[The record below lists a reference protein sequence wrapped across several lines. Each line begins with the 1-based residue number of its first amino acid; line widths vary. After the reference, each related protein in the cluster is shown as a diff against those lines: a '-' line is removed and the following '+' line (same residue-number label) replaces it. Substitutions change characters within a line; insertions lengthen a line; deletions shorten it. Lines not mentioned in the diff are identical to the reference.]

1 MQNSFYFVNYIDSVN
16 DLFVVWEFYTIK
28 NKLSNSGM
36 QSVANINDYTEDVVK
51 FALKLECFLLRR
63 MNQVYWGQISNFNC

>member
-1 MQNSFYFVNYIDSVN
+1 
-16 DLFVVWEFYTIK
+16 
-28 NKLSNSGM
+28 M

-63 MNQVYWGQISNFNC
+63 MNQVY